1 MKGLLVDTIGM
12 AGAVLTT
19 VCWLPQAIH
28 VVRSRDTA
36 ALSLT
41 GTVAFTIGIALW
53 LIYGLALM
61 DWPLIASRG
70 HARADGGDRRD
81 EGAVRV
87 TRRGSA
93 ALSA

>member
-1 MKGLLVDTIGM
+1 
-12 AGAVLTT
+12 

-53 LIYGLALM
+53 LVYGLALM
-61 DWPLIASRG
+61 DWPLITS
-70 HARADGGDRRD
+70 D
-81 EGAVRV
+81 AV
-87 TRRGSA
+87 TL
-93 ALSA
+93 ALMTVIVAMKVRYG